1 MNISTPT
8 LICIIIMLFLLAT
21 TVQANG
27 REGCSHGI
35 LGCRHKRSR
44 GIENTPGHVVV
55 DEE

>member
-8 LICIIIMLFLLAT
+8 LICIIMLFLLAAT
-21 TVQANG
+21 IQANG
-27 REGCSHGI
+27 REGCSPGI
-35 LGCRHKRSR
+35 LGCRHKGSR